1 MVQAACSWLSLL
13 ILITTS
19 TMTLR
24 CVDVVVDAAQNSRR
38 NSRYASSSS
47 SSSSSYDRLISTF
60 SPDGRLEQVEYSAQA
75 ATRTILASID
85 RERSQIIVVAPTGS
99 LLQLIYCGDDDDGD
113 DQNSLL
119 DDHPTA
125 VEDPPSS
132 TSSSSLSA
140 GHDHSNNNKKK
151 KPAVLLWMIGTG
163 IAGDVLWLRDFLREQ
178 ALEHAIVWEDDDTTR
193 GGGTV
198 HQIELLARD
207 AETICHRRTF
217 VAGAR
222 PLGAVLFLLGFLAN
236 NDDDDHDASS
246 TPQLAEVSGWN
257 GAATSLDFAC
267 TGPHRETIQAFVQQR
282 RRSTSTAQS
291 SAATVLLET
300 LLDAA
305 QQVLGTKTNLDVWIL
320 SSDGTA
326 RQYTNVRD
334 RASRRR
340 LVESVQY

>member
-1 MVQAACSWLSLL
+1 
-13 ILITTS
+13 
-19 TMTLR
+19 MTLH
-24 CVDVVVDAAQNSRR
+24 CVVVVVDAAQNSRR

-47 SSSSSYDRLISTF
+47 SSSSSAYDRLISTF

-85 RERSQIIVVAPTGS
+85 RERNQIIVVAPTGS
-99 LLQLIYCGDDDDGD
+99 LLQLIYCGDDDDDDD
-113 DQNSLL
+113 DQLL
-119 DDHPTA
+119 MDDHPTE
-125 VEDPPSS
+125 VEDPSSS
-132 TSSSSLSA
+132 TSSSSSSA
-140 GHDHSNNNKKK
+140 GHHHSENNKK

-178 ALEHAIVWEDDDTTR
+178 ALEHAIVWEDDDNTR

-198 HQIELLARD
+198 RQIELLARD
-207 AETICHRRTF
+207 AEIICHRRTF

-222 PLGAVLFLLGFLAN
+222 PLGALLFLLGFLAN
-236 NDDDDHDASS
+236 DDDDHASS
-246 TPQLAEVSGWN
+246 TTPQLAEVSGWN
-257 GAATSLDFAC
+257 GAATGLDFAC
-267 TGPHRETIQAFVQQR
+267 SGPHRETIQAFVQQR
-282 RRSTSTAQS
+282 RRSTSSTVGTAAQS
-291 SAATVLLET
+291 SSDVVLLET

-320 SSDGTA
+320 SADGTT

-340 LVESVQY
+340 LVEACNTNCASSGRQ